1 MNELFIH
8 NRKLLI
14 ESQECLSA
22 KRLSIMKKA
31 DRNRQ
36 IPLDYSGH
44 VYLKQIYC
52 TAYKNAPDSVKEKEL
67 T

>member
-1 MNELFIH
+1 
-8 NRKLLI
+8 
-14 ESQECLSA
+14 
-22 KRLSIMKKA
+22 MKKA